1 MMKHLADSGAAMN
14 SCGQA
19 DQPPLV
25 KIVLDL
31 LLSAGTEVE
40 HDYEA
45 AKAHIGRALELL
57 QAQGSLR
64 TAPSSGDGNSVRKGG
79 LAPWQIRVTK
89 AYIEHNIDQVV
100 RIEDLAAVTRL
111 SASYFSA
118 AFRRSFGE
126 PPHSY
131 LVRQRIERAQHLMLT
146 TDEPLSRVARSCGLC
161 DQAHF
166 SKLFRRAVGV
176 APNIWRRERQVAP
189 HLAAAA

>member
-1 MMKHLADSGAAMN
+1 MA
-14 SCGQA
+14 
-19 DQPPLV
+19 V
-25 KIVLDL
+25 K
-31 LLSAGTEVE
+31 
-40 HDYEA
+40 
-45 AKAHIGRALELL
+45 
-57 QAQGSLR
+57 
-64 TAPSSGDGNSVRKGG
+64 KGG
-79 LAPWQIRVTK
+79 LAPWQVRVTK

-111 SASYFSA
+111 SASYLSA

-146 TDEPLSRVARSCGLC
+146 TDEPLSRVARACGLC

-176 APNIWRRERQVAP
+176 APNIWRRERQAAP